1 MPKSKPVQKYKE
13 LTEDELEMIHWRATR
28 GCHFDGGF
36 LYASEY
42 GKEVIQN
49 DVPLLI
55 AEIRRL
61 RGILTQLDPMYEFQ
75 GGLYCFFC
83 KEYEKDKE
91 GEVIHS
97 KDCLWL
103 SAQHSVHPTGGGHAC
118 PDCGFP
124 SGKNVTHACVPIP
137 TTSG

>member
-61 RGILTQLDPMYEFQ
+61 RDSLTQRALD
-75 GGLYCFFC
+75 
-83 KEYEKDKE
+83 
-91 GEVIHS
+91 
-97 KDCLWL
+97 
-103 SAQHSVHPTGGGHAC
+103 SAPPYTAEELDIITNPRRNGALQDP
-118 PDCGFP
+118 P
-124 SGKNVTHACVPIP
+124 SQ
-137 TTSG
+137 